1 MSAAGAD
8 HAVDGPSPRRG
19 EGGAKRRVR
28 GSQGELLLSRAK
40 QLRNDK
46 TDAERRF
53 WNMVRNRSVAN
64 FRFVRQMPIDN
75 FIVDFV
81 CRERM
86 LVVELDGSQHA
97 ESRYDERRTGILN
110 GLGYGVLRF
119 WNSEVVDHR
128 DAVQEVLIE
137 TLAGHCPSPGWRY
150 SPATLSPEGRGAV
163 QDTGI
168 TGK

>member
-1 MSAAGAD
+1 VRASSD
-8 HAVDGPSPRRG
+8 NAVDGPSPLRG

-28 GSQGELLLSRAK
+28 GNQGEVLVGRAR
-40 QLRNDK
+40 QLRRDK

-64 FRFVRQMPIDN
+64 LKFVRQMPIDN

-97 ESRYDERRTGILN
+97 ESKYDERRTAILN
-110 GLGYGVLRF
+110 GLGYSVLCF
-119 WNSEVVDHR
+119 WNNEVVDYR
-128 DAVQEVLIE
+128 DTVQQVLTE
-137 TLAGHCPSPGWRY
+137 TLAGDCPSPGWRY

-163 QDTGI
+163 KDTGNSD
-168 TGK
+168 K

>member
-1 MSAAGAD
+1 MT
-8 HAVDGPSPRRG
+8 
-19 EGGAKRRVR
+19 E
-28 GSQGELLLSRAK
+28 
-40 QLRNDK
+40 
-46 TDAERRF
+46 AERRS
-53 WNMVRNRSVAN
+53 WNVVRNRGVAN
-64 FRFVRQMPIDN
+64 FKFVRQMPIDN

-97 ESRYDERRTGILN
+97 ESRYDERRTEILN
-110 GLGYGVLRF
+110 GLGYGVLRL
-119 WNSEVVDHR
+119 WNNAVVDHR
-128 DAVQEVLIE
+128 DAVQEVLTE

-163 QDTGI
+163 QGTGI